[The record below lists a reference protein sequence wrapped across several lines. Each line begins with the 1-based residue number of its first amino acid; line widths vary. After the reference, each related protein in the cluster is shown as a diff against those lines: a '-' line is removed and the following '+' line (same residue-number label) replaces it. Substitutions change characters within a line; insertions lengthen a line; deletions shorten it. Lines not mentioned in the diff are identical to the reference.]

1 MRAGDPHGTARV
13 LEAGA
18 PASRARFALVMLH
31 GRGADGAQMLGLFEH
46 LGIPDVAVRAPEA
59 AGHSWWPGS
68 FLAPLAQN
76 EPGVSSAIAAVRRVV
91 EGLAEEGIPPE
102 RTVLTG
108 FSQGACLSL
117 ETAARTGLPFRAVV
131 ALSGGLVGTED
142 TGEPPQEALYGYPP
156 KRFRYDARLDGV
168 PVFIGCHARDPH
180 IPLAR
185 VRESEAVLSAL
196 GATVTAEIYP
206 GADHTVTA
214 EEVAHLRAVLN
225 TGDLVA

>member
-1 MRAGDPHGTARV
+1 MRAGDPHGAARV

-18 PASRARFALVMLH
+18 HASHARLALVMLH
-31 GRGADGAQMLGLFEH
+31 GRGADGAQMIDLYDH
-46 LGIPDVAVRAPEA
+46 LAIPDVAVRAPEA
-59 AGHSWWPGS
+59 AGRSWWPGS
-68 FLAPLAQN
+68 FLAPLAAN
-76 EPGVSSAIAAVRRVV
+76 EPGVSSAVAAVRRVLD
-91 EGLAEEGIPPE
+91 GLAAEGIGPE

-131 ALSGGLVGTED
+131 ALSGGLVGTDD
-142 TGEPPQEALYGYPP
+142 TAEPPQEALYGYPP

-185 VRESEAVLSAL
+185 VRESEAVLAAL
-196 GATVTAEIYP
+196 GASVTVEIFP
-206 GADHTVTA
+206 GEGHGVVA
-214 EEVAHLRAVLN
+214 EEVAHLRGVLN
-225 TGDLVA
+225 G